1 MSERQ
6 DDVIKREFAKQASYF
21 GQSGLT
27 LGKAELLDWIV
38 GNLALE
44 AGGEVL
50 DVAAGTGHLSRAMAP
65 HVGRVIAL
73 DLTPEMLEQARLEAS
88 RAGIDNVEFLQG
100 NAVELPYPDG
110 TVPMATSR
118 LAIHHFEDPSQQVA
132 EMARVCAMGG
142 RVAVVDLVA
151 PDELNLAESY
161 NRIERLRDP
170 SHTYALDSAAL
181 VALFEDAGLESVH
194 SASCEVPVAVEPW
207 AAMTETPADVLRGI
221 RDEMEGELAGGPPT
235 GTRPF
240 RDGEALKFMQT
251 WQVHVF
257 RKPA

>member
-38 GNLALE
+38 ENLALE
-44 AGGEVL
+44 AGGEIL

-65 HVGRVIAL
+65 HVGSVIAF

-88 RAGIDNVEFLQG
+88 RAGLANIEFVQG
-100 NAVELPYPDG
+100 NAVDLPYGDG
-110 TVPMATSR
+110 AVPMVTSR
-118 LAIHHFEDPSQQVA
+118 LAIHHFADPRVQVA
-132 EMARVCAMGG
+132 EMARVCAPGG

-151 PDELNLAESY
+151 PDEPDLADSY

-170 SHTYALDSAAL
+170 SHTYAPAAAAL
-181 VALFEDAGLESVH
+181 VALYQDVGLECVH

-207 AAMTETPADVLRGI
+207 AAMTETPVDVLRGI
-221 RDEMEGELAGGPPT
+221 RDEMEQELAGGPPT

-240 RDGEALKFMQT
+240 RDGDVLKFMQT

-257 RKPA
+257 RKA